1 MGFIADIFTGHQ
13 AAKAQTKA
21 ADKAAQ
27 ASQYATDQQVSLNRD
42 IFNKI
47 WNGTQVQRDAGDAA
61 TRMMAQIMGLNLS
74 PQQQAAQPTPGSQY
88 TPPPNGTVRA
98 PNGSIFDG
106 GEMPTFGGG
115 MFGKAVNALAAQR
128 VEPTMSTGQ
137 YGAATPVPQN
147 ALQPTAAPATQQ
159 PFDVTAWLRS
169 TPGYE
174 ANFKEG
180 QRAMAASQAA
190 RGGLLSGDAGRE
202 AIRYGQQYGDRIFG
216 DQFNRLAAI
225 AGAGQTATS
234 QGNSAG
240 QSYAGNV
247 GNALQ
252 QNAANLGSS
261 YQNQGN
267 TAAGMWGGIGGSI
280 NNALSGAY
288 SGYKKGGWSGA
299 FGGLF

>member
-1 MGFIADIFTGHQ
+1 MGFIADIFTGQQ

-27 ASQYATDQQVSLNRD
+27 ASQYATDQQVGLNRD

-61 TRMMAQIMGLNLS
+61 TRLMAQIMGLNIG
-74 PQQQAAQPTPGSQY
+74 PQAQGGSQQPQ
-88 TPPPNGTVRA
+88 TLPQPGGSWQS
-98 PNGSIFDG
+98 PNGSIFTG
-106 GEMPTFGGG
+106 GELPGIGGG
-115 MFGKAVNALAAQR
+115 MVMPQLAPDDSMPNALAVSR
-128 VEPTMSTGQ
+128 SSVGTGQ
-137 YGAATPVPQN
+137 YGGATQVPMN
-147 ALQPTAAPATQQ
+147 ALQPTAATGQ
-159 PFDVTAWLRS
+159 FDVTSWLRS

-180 QRAMAASQAA
+180 QRALSASQAA
-190 RGGLLSGDAGRE
+190 RGGLLSGEAGRE

-225 AGAGQTATS
+225 AGTGQTATS
-234 QGNSAG
+234 QGSAAG

-288 SGYKKGGWSGA
+288 SGYKKGGWAGA
-299 FGGLF
+299 LGGLL

>member
-1 MGFIADIFTGHQ
+1 MGFIADIFTGQQ

-27 ASQYATDQQVSLNRD
+27 ASQYATDQNVALNRD

-47 WNGTQVQRDAGDAA
+47 WSGTQVQRDAGDAA
-61 TRMMAQIMGLNLS
+61 TRLMAQIMGLNLS
-74 PQQQAAQPTPGSQY
+74 PQQAQQPAPGTQY
-88 TPPPNGTVRA
+88 TPPSNGAIRA

-106 GEMPTFGGG
+106 GEMPSFGGG

-128 VEPTMSTGQ
+128 TEPTMGTTQ
-137 YGAATPVPQN
+137 YGSATRVPQN
-147 ALQPTAAPATQQ
+147 ALQTTSAPAAQQ
-159 PFDVTAWLRS
+159 PLDVTAWLRS

-180 QRAMAASQAA
+180 QRALNTGLAS
-190 RGGLLSGDAGRE
+190 RGALFSGDAGRE
-202 AIRYGQQYGDRIFG
+202 SIRYGQQYADRIFG
-216 DQFNRLAAI
+216 DQFNRLASI

-234 QGNSAG
+234 QGSAAG

-288 SGYKKGGWSGA
+288 AGYKKGGWSGA
-299 FGGLF
+299 LGGLF